1 VLTADKPRAPT
12 LPPVRDPSPT
22 RLDGDRVPTQVL
34 PDVFAERCQAQNT
47 LGDFGCT
54 TKLALRTHY
63 ALALRTTARRA
74 LDRLKGGTEARV
86 GKPSKF
92 ADGTWVRVLDADRIR
107 ATLDARGATRGL
119 LYVEQQWP
127 YAGRV
132 FRVQKSLRRMLDDL
146 GYMRPIH
153 RTALL
158 ENVDCCGVDGTS
170 GCGKHCPLF
179 FRDEW
184 LEPAE
189 APTSP
194 EKPKTTGRARILS
207 VEEIRATLDSGGR
220 CDGLLFTEE
229 MARHAGGTFSILK
242 RITEVHELHRRV
254 PTKRPFYALAGLS
267 CSGAVLGARG
277 PCDRGCAMLWHE
289 RWVEVGPA
297 EFGPRDASSPARLRP

>member
-1 VLTADKPRAPT
+1 MLTAEKPRETATVAP
-12 LPPVRDPSPT
+12 VVAT
-22 RLDGDRVPTQVL
+22 RTSESASDRVPTQVF

-47 LGDFGCT
+47 LGDFGCM
-54 TKLALRTHY
+54 TKLALRAHY

-74 LDRLKGGTEARV
+74 VDRLRGRTEPRV

-92 ADGTWVRVLDADRIR
+92 ADGSWVRVLPAEKIR
-107 ATLDARGATRGL
+107 ETLDARGATRGL
-119 LYVEQQWP
+119 LFVEQQWP

-146 GYMRPIH
+146 GYLRPIH

-158 ENVDCCGVDGTS
+158 EGSDCCGVDGKS

-189 APTSP
+189 APGAI
-194 EKPKTTGRARILS
+194 EKRRTFGRARVLS
-207 VEEIRATLDSGGR
+207 EEQIRATLDASGR
-220 CDGLLFTEE
+220 CDGLAFTPE
-229 MARHAGGTFSILK
+229 MARHAGRTFSILK

-254 PTKRPFYALAGLS
+254 PTKRPFYALAGLH
-267 CSGAVLGARG
+267 CSGAVLGSRG
-277 PCDRGCAMLWHE
+277 PCDRGCALLWHE
-289 RWVEVGPA
+289 RWLDLAPSGISA
-297 EFGPRDASSPARLRP
+297 ETASD